1 MYVCM
6 VCLPSHMPCN
16 FPPPSLPLVP
26 DTNDNFGRIFEREF
40 WSVVGHNVKDGYLLD
55 SCAKHCGSWSSVR
68 SEEGMTQQEAFQ
80 QWYDSLGPSVRVSPN
95 STVAKINEE
104 VVEQQRAYLVAEDD
118 RRLAVGDADSLSPVE
133 ELRRYIS
140 SLASKQSSFLEDA
153 LSIFRFNNTGHFP
166 CDACCEG
173 ESEKR
178 RTWGHE
184 DQKHLNTKMRGAVTA
199 ASLRVQRR
207 GKAKEGRE
215 AVKMNVLGNMDLL

>member
-1 MYVCM
+1 MKARRWHTI
-6 VCLPSHMPCN
+6 LT
-16 FPPPSLPLVP
+16 PPSFACLFGHPLGHFLP
-26 DTNDNFGRIFEREF
+26 G
-40 WSVVGHNVKDGYLLD
+40 
-55 SCAKHCGSWSSVR
+55 C
-68 SEEGMTQQEAFQ
+68 QEAFQ

-118 RRLAVGDADSLSPVE
+118 RRLTVGDTGSLSPVE

-140 SLASKQSSFLEDA
+140 SLVSKQSSFLEDA

-178 RTWGHE
+178 RTWGYE
-184 DQKHLNTKMRGAVTA
+184 DQKHLNTKMRGGVNA
-199 ASLRVQRR
+199 ASFRVQRR

-215 AVKMNVLGNMDLL
+215 AVEMNALGNMDLL